1 MAGDRWSL
9 EVSSGALVANDAV
22 SGDGGASDVAAEGE
36 PRASTLCVVAD
47 RLAQISGAIL
57 VTGGAGELP
66 QIHLRRGDVVNLC
79 ETHGGMER
87 IKKLY
92 SAKNVEAEVTPEA
105 SIDDERHIIDA
116 IFRVK
121 ETAKGS

>member
-1 MAGDRWSL
+1 M
-9 EVSSGALVANDAV
+9 
-22 SGDGGASDVAAEGE
+22 
-36 PRASTLCVVAD
+36 
-47 RLAQISGAIL
+47 
-57 VTGGAGELP
+57 
-66 QIHLRRGDVVNLC
+66 RRGDVVNLC
-79 ETHGGMER
+79 EAHGGMER